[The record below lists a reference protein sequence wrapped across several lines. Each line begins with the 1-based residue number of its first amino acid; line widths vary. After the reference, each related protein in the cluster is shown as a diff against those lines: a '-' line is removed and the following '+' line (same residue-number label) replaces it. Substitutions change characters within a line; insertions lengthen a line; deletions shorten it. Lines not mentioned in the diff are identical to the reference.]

1 MYHQNQHAPTHA
13 SPPRPSSALMSAQA
27 RQAGATA
34 RLLYALLVLV
44 VLLARA
50 ALYGSWTIQIS
61 VLLAVPLGV
70 LGAVLAA
77 MVRGLPND
85 VFFQVGILTTVGV
98 TERNAILLVEFAR
111 ALEDQGM
118 ALIEAT
124 KEAARVRLRH
134 ILMTSVARSEERR

>member
-1 MYHQNQHAPTHA
+1 MRI
-13 SPPRPSSALMSAQA
+13 SDWSSDVCSSD
-27 RQAGATA
+27 
-34 RLLYALLVLV
+34 LLYALSVLV
-44 VLLARA
+44 VFLALA
-50 ALYGSWTIQIS
+50 ALYESWTIPIS

-98 TERNAILLVEFAR
+98 TARNAILLVEFAR

-118 ALIEAT
+118 ELIEAT
-124 KEAARVRLRH
+124 KEAAREIGRAQV
-134 ILMTSVARSEERR
+134 